1 MLCGLVWHD
10 MTREM
15 FVAALIYVLCGT
27 QDNYGRQRD
36 RRDLPGGG
44 QDESEAATREAQLAI
59 RDTGRAKEA
68 GLPVAVPGPIGRN
81 APRSSIRGPNLSEC
95 HIPGWILV

>member
-1 MLCGLVWHD
+1 MSGKEIAVIYP
-10 MTREM
+10 
-15 FVAALIYVLCGT
+15 VAART
-27 QDNYGRQRD
+27 NRK
-36 RRDLPGGG
+36 P
-44 QDESEAATREAQLAI
+44 ATREAQLAI